1 MSSKFIVPLKLL
13 ELNATP
19 AFIVSDWHNLYY
31 KAGYLKTYKT
41 SEKDVVL
48 DRPLDGFNPTIC
60 TPIVATDTV
69 LEAFE
74 KVQCQISAIPPLEW
88 GNITGTLS
96 NQLDLDTVLQSKY
109 DVSNPAGY
117 ITSSALSPYLT
128 SASASTLYTPLSR
141 QLTING
147 VTYDLSA
154 DRSWTISASGGSV
167 QTLGTS
173 LYSTSP
179 AAGPNF
185 SNTNGIFLGASSGSN
200 SSNASYSNFIGRNT
214 GLNATSSS
222 YSNFIGDQAGS
233 GAQNS
238 FNSNFIG
245 VNAGLNASSAYWS
258 NFIGLF
264 AGQNASSSNK
274 STFIGP
280 YAGYGHTGA
289 FEAVFIG
296 NGSGAAGGFYGN
308 SFGCLKSL
316 FVGAQC
322 GEGAK
327 NVTDCLAIGSSALR
341 GASSNVECIS
351 MSVGSMEIA
360 SSNTRYYA
368 FGSYSGRISS
378 NSTDVIGI
386 GTFATAVSNN
396 ANNLIGIGNYAGHNN
411 DNVSNTIA
419 LGNYAAVNNTL
430 SGQFIVSPN
439 TIPVFI
445 DAVQAQT
452 ALASGISGNRYFWLD
467 QSTLTNGSYTLK
479 VFVP

>member
-13 ELNATP
+13 EINATP
-19 AFIVSDWHNLYY
+19 AFTVSDWHNLYY

-48 DRPLDGFNPTIC
+48 DRPLDGFNPTVC
-60 TPIVATDTV
+60 TAIVATDTV

-96 NQLDLDTVLQSKY
+96 NQLDLDAVLQSKY

-128 SASASTLYTPLSR
+128 SASASTLYVPLSR

-154 DRSWTISASGGSV
+154 NRSWTISASGGSV

-185 SNTNGIFLGASSGSN
+185 SNTNGIFLGGSSGAN
-200 SSNASYSNFIGRNT
+200 ASNASYSNFIGRNT
-214 GLNATSSS
+214 GLNATGSS

-233 GAQNS
+233 GAQDS

-245 VNAGLNASSAYWS
+245 RNAGLNASNSRGS
-258 NFIGLF
+258 TFMGPF
-264 AGQNASSSNK
+264 AG
-274 STFIGP
+274 T
-280 YAGYGHTGA
+280 GHTGA

-296 NGSGAAGGFYGN
+296 NGAGASGGFYGN

-327 NVTDCLAIGSSALR
+327 NVTDSLAIGSSALR

-351 MSVGSMEIA
+351 MSVGSMEVA

-368 FGSYSGRISS
+368 FGSYSGRLSS
-378 NSTDVIGI
+378 NSIDVIGI

-396 ANNLIGIGNYAGHNN
+396 ANNLIGIGNYAGYNN

-439 TIPVFI
+439 TIPIFI

-452 ALASGISGNRYFWLD
+452 ALAAGISGNRYFWLD

>member
-13 ELNATP
+13 EINATP
-19 AFIVSDWHNLYY
+19 AFTVSDWHNLYY

-48 DRPLDGFNPTIC
+48 DRPLDGFAPTVC
-60 TPIVATDTV
+60 TAIVATDTV

-96 NQLDLDTVLQSKY
+96 DQLDLDAVLQSKY

-128 SASASTLYTPLSR
+128 SASASTLYVPLSR

-154 DRSWTISASGGSV
+154 NRSWTISASGGSV

-185 SNTNGIFLGASSGSN
+185 SNTNGIFLGGSSGAN
-200 SSNASYSNFIGRNT
+200 ASNASYSNFIGRNT
-214 GLNATSSS
+214 GLNATGSS

-233 GAQNS
+233 GAQDS

-245 VNAGLNASSAYWS
+245 RNAGLNASNSRGS
-258 NFIGLF
+258 TFMGPF
-264 AGQNASSSNK
+264 AGN
-274 STFIGP
+274 
-280 YAGYGHTGA
+280 GHTGA

-296 NGSGAAGGFYGN
+296 NGSGASGGFYGA

-327 NVTDCLAIGSSALR
+327 NVTDSLAIGSSALR

-351 MSVGSMEIA
+351 MSVGSMEVA

-368 FGSYSGRISS
+368 FGSYSGRLSS
-378 NSTDVIGI
+378 NSIDVIGI

-396 ANNLIGIGNYAGHNN
+396 ANNLIGIGNYAGYNN

-439 TIPVFI
+439 TIPIFI

>member
-19 AFIVSDWHNLYY
+19 AFTVSDWHNLYY

-48 DRPLDGFNPTIC
+48 DRPLDGFNPTVC
-60 TPIVATDTV
+60 TAIVATDTV

-96 NQLDLDTVLQSKY
+96 NQLDLDAVLQSKY

-128 SASASTLYTPLSR
+128 SASASTLYVPLSR

-154 DRSWTISASGGSV
+154 NRSWTISASGGSV

-185 SNTNGIFLGASSGSN
+185 SNTNGIFLGGSSGAN
-200 SSNASYSNFIGRNT
+200 ASNASYSNFIGRNT
-214 GLNATSSS
+214 GLNATGSS

-233 GAQNS
+233 GAQDS

-245 VNAGLNASSAYWS
+245 RNAGLNASNSRGS
-258 NFIGLF
+258 TFMGPF
-264 AGQNASSSNK
+264 AG
-274 STFIGP
+274 T
-280 YAGYGHTGA
+280 GHTGA

-296 NGSGAAGGFYGN
+296 NGAGASGGFYGN

-327 NVTDCLAIGSSALR
+327 NVTDSLAIGSSALR

-351 MSVGSMEIA
+351 MSVGSMEVA

-368 FGSYSGRISS
+368 FGSYSGRLSS
-378 NSTDVIGI
+378 NSIDVIGI

-396 ANNLIGIGNYAGHNN
+396 ANNLIGIGNYAGYNN

-439 TIPVFI
+439 TIPIFI

-452 ALASGISGNRYFWLD
+452 ALAAGISGNRYFWLD